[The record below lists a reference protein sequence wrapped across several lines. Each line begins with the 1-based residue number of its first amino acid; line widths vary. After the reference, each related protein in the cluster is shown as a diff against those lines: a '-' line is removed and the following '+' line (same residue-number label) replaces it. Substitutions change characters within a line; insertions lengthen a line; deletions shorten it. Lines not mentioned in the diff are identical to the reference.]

1 MTLDLNEIL
10 SLAPDLLNFI
20 IPGYI
25 FLCIFKKITCIQ
37 VESTPQWIWSVVISY
52 STIALAETVIALF
65 DRYFRFWE
73 LVFWCI
79 VIDATFS
86 IILALIWNSRR
97 FQNFIKSK
105 IGVTLYDG
113 ALQNAIDWQEAS
125 YVCVYLNST
134 DSYFSGNIVMID
146 ETPNGH
152 ITFSAPVQYDANH
165 NVISSNENDINVV
178 MAVPLSDVKRIKI
191 INKKSYWTAALR
203 LYV

>member
-10 SLAPDLLNFI
+10 SLAPELLNFI

-79 VIDATFS
+79 VIDVTFS

-152 ITFSAPVQYDANH
+152 ITFSAPIQYDANH

-191 INKKSYWTAALR
+191 IN
-203 LYV
+203 